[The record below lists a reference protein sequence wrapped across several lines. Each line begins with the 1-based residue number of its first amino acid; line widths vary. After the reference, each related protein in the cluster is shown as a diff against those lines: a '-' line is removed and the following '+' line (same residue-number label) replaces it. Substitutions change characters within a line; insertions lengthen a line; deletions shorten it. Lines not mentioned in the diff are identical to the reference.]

1 MFLNTNCFSSSQ
13 WFERQEKSMSNFLEG
28 QRQLKMAKDG
38 GTQADKWMKAVSV
51 PLANVLEN
59 AKVDLGFAGKI
70 LAEFVPIVYK
80 YAGRDYDQEMA
91 LDRARMQHP
100 PPPATPCGSDSRPP
114 QSPHRR
120 QLDLQE
126 QGTSA
131 FAARTSTP
139 KDTSASNASF
149 AGNITLAS
157 LFNMLNSK

>member
-1 MFLNTNCFSSSQ
+1 
-13 WFERQEKSMSNFLEG
+13 MSNFLEG

-100 PPPATPCGSDSRPP
+100 PPA
-114 QSPHRR
+114 
-120 QLDLQE
+120 
-126 QGTSA
+126 
-131 FAARTSTP
+131 STLP
-139 KDTSASNASF
+139 RV
-149 AGNITLAS
+149 
-157 LFNMLNSK
+157 MRC